1 MTAQKGRNLVAANAA
16 PGAQRQR
23 CDAMTTKKEIVEL
36 DDGDRVLSAES
47 IEWILE
53 AVMLG
58 LVCWGELEK
67 ALSAIKGYKA
77 ISGKRPEW
85 IDVRHPT
92 GTADVTACFATAL
105 QVLQ

>member
-1 MTAQKGRNLVAANAA
+1 MTAQKGRSRAVADVA

-36 DDGDRVLSAES
+36 DDGDRVLSAETL
-47 IEWILE
+47 EWVLG

-58 LVCWGELEK
+58 LTCWGELEK
-67 ALSAIKGYKA
+67 ALSAIENYRA